1 MPAAKDET
9 LAQVRGQ
16 LEALSASASLL
27 VDEKNP
33 QEIYD
38 TMVDMRGILDDLA
51 KNMLEVG
58 LAKDDLLEATN
69 AARTRS
75 PKDSRQHE
83 TKWSLVFSIRVVR
96 FDNLAEAEAEL
107 EKVPFIVVYGDR
119 ESDES
124 LAIRERGGGQAQ
136 ESLADF
142 LAKLATLA
150 A

>member
-107 EKVPFIVVYGDR
+107 EK
-119 ESDES
+119 
-124 LAIRERGGGQAQ
+124 AKERGERAYI
-136 ESLADF
+136 LPP
-142 LAKLATLA
+142 TLVGRP
-150 A
+150 

>member
-9 LAQVRGQ
+9 FAQVRGQ

-107 EKVPFIVVYGDR
+107 EK
-119 ESDES
+119 
-124 LAIRERGGGQAQ
+124 AKERGERAYILPPIPRG
-136 ESLADF
+136 
-142 LAKLATLA
+142 
-150 A
+150 